1 LLGTSLC
8 QTGHADQA
16 SCLVYR
22 ASRYLRLDQHVPD
35 AAQQTAFETWLQN
48 GGGFVGVHAATDCE
62 YSWSWYGNQ
71 LIGNGA
77 WFLSHPAIQA
87 ATLIRESEVDPSTAH
102 LPATF
107 SMTDEWYNFRAN
119 PRNGSQVLLRGSG
132 AMGADHPISW
142 KRLVG
147 EGRMFYTALGH
158 RPEQYSDAR
167 FQQHVLGGLQ
177 WAMQTSG
184 VFGSGFE

>member
-1 LLGTSLC
+1 
-8 QTGHADQA
+8 
-16 SCLVYR
+16 
-22 ASRYLRLDQHVPD
+22 
-35 AAQQTAFETWLQN
+35 
-48 GGGFVGVHAATDCE
+48 VGVYAATDCE
-62 YSWSWYGNQ
+62 YSWSCYGNQ

-119 PRNGSQVLLRGSG
+119 PRNGSQVLLRMDETSYMPGSG

-147 EGRMFYTALGH
+147 EGRMFYKALGH